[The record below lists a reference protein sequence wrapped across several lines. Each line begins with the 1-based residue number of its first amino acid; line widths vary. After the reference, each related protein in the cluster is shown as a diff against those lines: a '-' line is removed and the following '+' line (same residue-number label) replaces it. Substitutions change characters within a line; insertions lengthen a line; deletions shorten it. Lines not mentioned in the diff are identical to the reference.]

1 MTIEKLDKTPLQLA
15 DWGLLEYQTAF
26 EKQQQLVKAHHQGDG
41 EDTLVFVEHPPIV
54 TLGRR
59 AGDDDLR
66 GSLSDFGSAK
76 VDLQR
81 INRGGLATAHEPGQL
96 VIYPV
101 VRLKR
106 QDLRWYADTLLK
118 TVIAVLAEYG
128 LQGALKSGEPGVWV
142 NGRKICSFGI
152 AVKKWISSHGLG
164 FNVNNDLKT
173 FDLIVPC
180 GRPAETVTSVARE
193 LGRTLPMEEVKQKFL
208 QHFLA
213 AFAYQ
218 LKP

>member
-1 MTIEKLDKTPLQLA
+1 MAIEKLDITPLRLE
-15 DWGLLEYQTAF
+15 DWGLLEYQAAF
-26 EKQQQLVKAHHQGDG
+26 ERQQQLVKEHHQGDG
-41 EDTLVFVEHPPIV
+41 KDTLVFVEHPAIV

-66 GSLSDFGSAK
+66 GSQADFGTAQ

-96 VIYPV
+96 VIYPII
-101 VRLKR
+101 RLQR

-118 TVIAVLAEYG
+118 TVIAVLAEYE
-128 LQGALKSGEPGVWV
+128 LQGSLKDGEPGVWV

-152 AVKKWISSHGLG
+152 AVKKWVSSHGLG
-164 FNVNNDLKT
+164 FNINNDLKT

-193 LGRTLPMEEVKQKFL
+193 LGRSLPMAEVKEKFL
-208 QHFLA
+208 QHFLT

>member
-1 MTIEKLDKTPLQLA
+1 MTPLRFE
-15 DWGLLEYQTAF
+15 DWGLLEYQAAF
-26 EKQQQLVKAHHQGDG
+26 ARQQQLVKAHHQGDG
-41 EDTLVFVEHPPIV
+41 KDTLVFVEHPAIV

-66 GSLSDFGSAK
+66 GSHADFGTAQ

-96 VIYPV
+96 VIYPII
-101 VRLKR
+101 RLPR
-106 QDLRWYADTLLK
+106 QDLRWYAETLLK
-118 TVIAVLAEYG
+118 TVIAVLAEYDLLG
-128 LQGALKSGEPGVWV
+128 SLKDGEPGVWV

-152 AVKKWISSHGLG
+152 AVKKWVSSHGLG
-164 FNVNNDLKT
+164 FNINNELKT

-193 LGRTLPMEEVKQKFL
+193 LGRALPMAEVKEKFL
-208 QHFLA
+208 QHFLT